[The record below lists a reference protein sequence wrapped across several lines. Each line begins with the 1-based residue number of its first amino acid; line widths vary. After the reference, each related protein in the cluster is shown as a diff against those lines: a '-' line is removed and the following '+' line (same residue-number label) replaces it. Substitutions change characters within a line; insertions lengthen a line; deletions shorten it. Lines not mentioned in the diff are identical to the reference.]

1 MNIYK
6 SKYKKDINVIF
17 MIFIKTITF
26 IIIDIMYILKKVSIQ
41 YSY

>member
-6 SKYKKDINVIF
+6 SKYKKDINIVF